1 MLYLKRGFVLSFFNG
16 GIMLNIILSFSIGCI
31 VTYLWTIL
39 SSAIEASKIL
49 EDAMLT
55 YSLLMMSAYE
65 ISTNQLEKAIVA
77 SEIELTQAEILRRV
91 NKKEFE
97 TFANAK
103 IKEILAYIPMTHTN
117 IIRYKNFKEMNEYVS
132 KQFRSKNDRL
142 NKKI

>member
-1 MLYLKRGFVLSFFNG
+1 
-16 GIMLNIILSFSIGCI
+16 MLNIILSFSIGCI
-31 VTYLWTIL
+31 ITYLVTIL
-39 SSAIEASKIL
+39 SSALEASKIL

-65 ISTNQLEKAIVA
+65 ISTNQLERAIVA
-77 SEIELTQAEILRRV
+77 GRVDSAQAEMLRRV

-103 IKEILAYIPMTHTN
+103 IKEILVYIPMTHTN

-142 NKKI
+142 IKKI

>member
-1 MLYLKRGFVLSFFNG
+1 
-16 GIMLNIILSFSIGCI
+16 MLNIILSFSIGCI
-31 VTYLWTIL
+31 ITYLVTIL
-39 SSAIEASKIL
+39 SSALEASKIL

-65 ISTNQLEKAIVA
+65 ISTNQLERAIVA
-77 SEIELTQAEILRRV
+77 GRVDSAQAEMLRRV

-103 IKEILAYIPMTHTN
+103 IKEILVYIPMTHTN